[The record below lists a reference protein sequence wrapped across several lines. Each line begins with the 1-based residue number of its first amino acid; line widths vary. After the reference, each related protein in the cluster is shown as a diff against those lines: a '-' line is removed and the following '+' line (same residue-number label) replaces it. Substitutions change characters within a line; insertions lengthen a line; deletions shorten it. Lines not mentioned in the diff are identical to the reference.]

1 MTRSTNEVRLDDVVG
16 IVAVQLG
23 RRQISPE
30 DRIIEDLAAESLD
43 VVNIVAA
50 VEDRYRIRIEEQEL
64 PDIRT
69 ARDLYDCAR
78 AKVEERGIGAREE
91 A

>member
-1 MTRSTNEVRLDDVVG
+1 MSSNTEEVKLDDVVG

-23 RRQISPE
+23 HRKISPE
-30 DRIIEDLAAESLD
+30 DLIIEDLGAESLD

-69 ARDLYDCAR
+69 VRDLHGLAR
-78 AKVEERGIGAREE
+78 AKVEVRDVAAGEE
-91 A
+91 G

>member
-1 MTRSTNEVRLDDVVG
+1 MSKSTDEVRLDDVVG

-23 RRQISPE
+23 RREISPD
-30 DRIIEDLAAESLD
+30 DRIIEDLGAESLD

-64 PDIRT
+64 PDLRT
-69 ARDLYDCAR
+69 VRDLHGCAR
-78 AKVEERGIGAREE
+78 AKVEERSDSAGD
-91 A
+91 